1 MPLADL
7 TGGPHAAATLRKTD
21 LLPFTDWRAAVLLLG
36 IAALLIPTLLSLATR
51 HWSISS
57 GAHGPLI
64 LISGTWLIWRERHWL
79 RFQPG
84 GIGQAW
90 LLMLVPLL
98 PLYAFGRGFQLLGT
112 ESAALYAMLVLLG
125 FYYWGPAAMR
135 RLWFAVLY
143 LAFLI
148 KPPYGVVAELTQPL
162 KIALSEL
169 SVDLLHALGY
179 PIGQSGVLI
188 QIAQYELMVEQAC
201 AGLSSLVTLFALGLL
216 YIHLTR
222 PPGRMHAILLL
233 AAIVPIAMVAN
244 LLRVIILVLLTYHA
258 GDAVAQSVAHDAA
271 GVVTFSLSMLGMFL
285 FDQLLDRLAGRTAA
299 E

>member
-1 MPLADL
+1 
-7 TGGPHAAATLRKTD
+7 
-21 LLPFTDWRAAVLLLG
+21 
-36 IAALLIPTLLSLATR
+36 
-51 HWSISS
+51 
-57 GAHGPLI
+57 
-64 LISGTWLIWRERHWL
+64 
-79 RFQPG
+79 
-84 GIGQAW
+84 
-90 LLMLVPLL
+90 
-98 PLYAFGRGFQLLGT
+98 
-112 ESAALYAMLVLLG
+112 MLVLVG
-125 FYYWGPAAMR
+125 FSYWGPAAMR

-148 KPPYGVVAELTQPL
+148 KPPYGGVAELTQPL

-285 FDQLLDRLAGRTAA
+285 FDRLLDRLAGRTAA